1 MLNNLRISIAA
12 LATAGLIFSATIITP
27 FGSLLGKH
35 YKESKDY
42 ACCVHDQ
49 LIIHH
54 YYTVSILGLV
64 VSDGYTEEKT
74 GKEMPGSCNIV
85 CSDKY

>member
-35 YKESKDY
+35 YKESKDF
-42 ACCVHDQ
+42 ACCKKDQ
-49 LIIHH
+49 LVLHH
-54 YYTVSILGLV
+54 YYTVNVFWIE
-64 VSDGYTEEKT
+64 VSEGFTEENT
-74 GKEMPGSCNIV
+74 GKAVPGGCDIKCTN
-85 CSDKY
+85 